1 MNSWYLV
8 ATIINV
14 GVLLLTVIIYE
25 YRFKMLSKSMN
36 AQIQLNDLFLQISE
50 SLALK
55 VEEKK

>member
-1 MNSWYLV
+1 MNSWYLI

-50 SLALK
+50 NLALK